1 MIMENFENHPGK
13 ASKSRVYIDFYKLTE
28 PPFSITPDP
37 EFIFLS
43 QTHQSVL
50 ERVLYSMDIRMG
62 FILLS
67 GEVGTGKTTIC
78 RSIIDTLS
86 ARADIVYIINP
97 SLSGKALIASILD
110 DLGLQYIADASKKD
124 LIDQLNNFLLYR
136 DCNKPVV
143 IIIDDAQT
151 MPLEVLEDLRLLSN
165 LETDKEKMLQI
176 LIVGQPE
183 LEDHLSRPE
192 LRQLRQR
199 IFVNCRLE
207 HLKPRE
213 VESYIDRR
221 LFIAGS
227 SGQVQFSRGAKR
239 AIAKRSKGI
248 ARVINKICDY
258 ALTAGYVADEFV
270 IRKKHVKRALTELG
284 TWRLRKIF
292 FRKAHLQSHVWRRR
306 LLLTTTL
313 SLAAALPVFLFSQSE
328 QLISLQSYVTALFF
342 TSENASIEDPRHPVY
357 EQAPSGGRVYKQT
370 NPSGKP
376 LTHLIPALNT
386 DKKKKPA
393 KTSNHGKT
401 DVSGVRWT
409 PYYHPFVIQ
418 LGSVKTF
425 KQVTRAVTTYA
436 IRGLDIHWDR
446 VDLGRKGMWY
456 RIFTGHFESK
466 SEALKA
472 KRVHRLKNS
481 SIRFNPWTVLIG
493 QYPESKILTSIQSLL
508 RDNHFDSLIVNSA
521 EETNWLLTGAFATRQ
536 GAEKIAKKL
545 HELNFSAEVVPR

>member
-1 MIMENFENHPGK
+1 METVENHSEK
-13 ASKSRVYIDFYKLTE
+13 ASKSRIYLDFYKLTE

-43 QTHQSVL
+43 QTHQSVM
-50 ERVLYSMDIRMG
+50 ERILYSMDIRMG

-78 RSIIDTLS
+78 RSIIDSLS
-86 ARADIVYIINP
+86 AKAEIVYIINP
-97 SLSGKALIASILD
+97 SLSGKALLASILD
-110 DLGLQYIADASKKD
+110 DLGLQYVADASKKD
-124 LIDQLNNFLLYR
+124 LIDKLNNFLLYR

-183 LEDHLSRPE
+183 LEDNLSRPE

-248 ARVINKICDY
+248 PRVINKICDY

-284 TWRLRKIF
+284 VWELKKSF
-292 FRKAHLQSHVWRRR
+292 FRKAQLQTHVWRSR
-306 LLLTTTL
+306 LSLTTTL
-313 SLAAALPVFLFSQSE
+313 CLVVMLSVFLFWQSD
-328 QLISLQSYVTALFF
+328 QSKSIQSYVTALLF
-342 TSENASIEDPRHPVY
+342 TGQNVSIDDPSHPLY
-357 EQAPSGGRVYKQT
+357 EQAPSGRFVDKQT
-370 NPSGKP
+370 YQPAKP
-376 LTHLIPALNT
+376 LAHLISAVNT
-386 DKKKKPA
+386 NKKKRPA
-393 KTSNHGKT
+393 PPSNQEQT
-401 DVSGVRWT
+401 NVSEVKWA
-409 PYYHPFVIQ
+409 PSYHPFVIQ

-425 KQVTRAVTTYA
+425 KQVTRAVTSYA
-436 IRGLDIHWDR
+436 LKGLDIHWDR
-446 VDLGRKGMWY
+446 VDLGKKGRWY
-456 RIFTGHFESK
+456 RMFTGHYESK
-466 SEALKA
+466 AEALNA
-472 KRVHRLKNS
+472 KRVHHLKNS
-481 SIRFNPWTVLIG
+481 LIRFNPWTVLVG
-493 QYPESKILTSIQSLL
+493 QYPDSEILTSIQSIL
-508 RDNHFDSLIVNSA
+508 RENHFDSLIVNSA
-521 EETNWLLTGAFATRQ
+521 DEINWLLTGAFATKQ
-536 GAEKIAKKL
+536 GAEKIAKELHKL
-545 HELNFSAEVVPR
+545 SFQAEVVPR

>member
-1 MIMENFENHPGK
+1 MIMENFENHPAK
-13 ASKSRVYIDFYKLTE
+13 ASKCRVYLDFYKLKE

-43 QTHQSVL
+43 QTHQSVM

-86 ARADIVYIINP
+86 AKAEIVYIINP

-110 DLGLQYIADASKKD
+110 DLGLRYVADASKKD

-183 LEDHLSRPE
+183 LEDNLSRPE

-207 HLKPRE
+207 HLKPGE

-239 AIAKRSKGI
+239 AIARRSKGI
-248 ARVINKICDY
+248 PRVINKICDY

-284 TWRLRKIF
+284 AWQLKKNF
-292 FRKAHLQSHVWRRR
+292 FSKAHLQTHVWPRR

-313 SLAAALPVFLFSQSE
+313 SLAAILPVFLFSQSE
-328 QLISLQSYVTALFF
+328 QSKSLRSYVTALVF
-342 TSENASIEDPRHPVY
+342 TGQNASIDGSSHQLN
-357 EQAPSGGRVYKQT
+357 EQAPSGGLVNQQT
-370 NPSGKP
+370 NQPAKP
-376 LTHLIPALNT
+376 LSHLIPAVNT
-386 DKKKKPA
+386 GKKKKHLETPNQEQ
-393 KTSNHGKT
+393 TY
-401 DVSGVRWT
+401 VSGVKWT
-409 PYYHPFVIQ
+409 PSYHPFVIQ

-425 KQVTRAVTTYA
+425 KQVTRAVTSYA
-436 IRGLDIHWDR
+436 IKGLDIHWDR
-446 VDLGRKGMWY
+446 VDMGGKGKWY
-456 RIFTGHFESK
+456 RIFTGHFESRA
-466 SEALKA
+466 EALKA

-481 SIRFNPWTVLIG
+481 SIRFNPWTVLVG
-493 QYPESKILTSIQSLL
+493 QYPDSKILTSIQSLL
-508 RDNHFDSLIVNSA
+508 RENHFDSLIVNST
-521 EETNWLLTGAFATRQ
+521 EEINWLLTGAFATRQ
-536 GAEKIAKKL
+536 GAEKIAKELHKL
-545 HELNFSAEVVPR
+545 SFSAQVVPR